1 MQRQWSN
8 KSAAAGS
15 QWCVPK
21 IDQAFCNT
29 TFLPQTNLDTIN
41 VNLNTIYPGAGTQQ
55 SKGFKIALNT
65 TRTFPIGMFS
75 DMATTAPF
83 TVDVP
88 DFSGPIAQDMSGN
101 AINNGT
107 ATVTLDKTTGV
118 NGEIIN
124 VTVTPTAWS
133 SLGIVYFNIRSVP
146 ATGQVHGE
154 LPVIIS
160 QN

>member
-1 MQRQWSN
+1 
-8 KSAAAGS
+8 
-15 QWCVPK
+15 V
-21 IDQAFCNT
+21 DQAFCNT

-41 VNLNTIYPGAGTQQ
+41 VNLNTLYPGAGTVQ
-55 SKGFKIALNT
+55 SKGFKMALNT

-88 DFSGPIAQDMSGN
+88 DFSGPIAQDMNGN
-101 AINNGT
+101 NINNGT

-124 VTVTPTAWS
+124 VTVTPTAFN

-146 ATGQVHGE
+146 AVGQVHGD